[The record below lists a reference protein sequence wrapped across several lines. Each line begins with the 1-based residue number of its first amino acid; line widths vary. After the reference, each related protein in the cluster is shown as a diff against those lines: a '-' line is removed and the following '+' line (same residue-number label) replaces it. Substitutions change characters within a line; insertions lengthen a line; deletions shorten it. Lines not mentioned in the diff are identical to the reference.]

1 MDSIGGSVVERAVY
15 GERYNTVPI
24 HLEKDKTRRGGA
36 ILLYYTHGSETPN
49 IRTVVIIGSFFFFF
63 FDMVVVVVVLW
74 FS

>member
-1 MDSIGGSVVERAVY
+1 MARGTIP
-15 GERYNTVPI
+15 T
-24 HLEKDKTRRGGA
+24 HLEKDKTRQDGA